1 MALLA
6 EECHVYPE
14 NLLDG
19 GPDTANGSHAWFAV
33 YTKARAEKAL
43 ARKLHRRD
51 VSFFLPVYKR
61 HWQSSGRRRI
71 ACLPLF
77 PGYVFAR
84 GDDRARLHVLE
95 TNLVSR
101 LLPVADQGRLH
112 ADLARVHQL
121 FATGAALTPEGRL
134 EPGTLVEIT
143 HGALTGVQ
151 GRILTQGKRQ
161 KFVVQVEF
169 LKQGVSMEIDGWMI
183 RPVL

>member
-14 NLLDG
+14 DLLVRS
-19 GPDTANGSHAWFAV
+19 PDTSDGSRAWFAV

-43 ARKLHRRD
+43 ARKLHCRD

-77 PGYVFAR
+77 PGYVFVH
-84 GDDRARLHVLE
+84 GDDRARLHTLE

-101 LLPVADQGRLH
+101 LLPVVDQAGLH

-121 FATGAALTPEGRL
+121 FATGASLTPEGRL

-143 HGALTGVQ
+143 HGALRGVQ

-161 KFVVQVEF
+161 KFVVEVRF
-169 LKQGVSMEIDGWMI
+169 LQQGVSMEIDGWMI